1 MAADAARTTPRPL
14 PVDAVLFDLDGT
26 LADTAGDLALAL
38 NRVRADRRL
47 PPVPLADLRAHASSG
62 ARGLL
67 GAGMGI
73 TPESADYEELREA
86 FLAHYAV
93 CLADTTALF
102 AGVSELLDAIERRG
116 LPWGIVTNKFAR
128 FTGPVVHAL
137 ALAER
142 ASTVVSGD
150 TTPHAKPHP
159 APLLHAAS
167 GLRVSPSRCMYVGD
181 DLRDVV
187 AGNAAGMPT
196 IVAEYGY
203 IGTGNA
209 SDTWPATGWIADPL
223 ALLSWLPAARV
234 TPDQSYLRDRSRH

>member
-1 MAADAARTTPRPL
+1 MGPDATPTTPRPL

-26 LADTAGDLALAL
+26 LADTAGDLVLAL
-38 NRVRADRRL
+38 NRLRADRRL

-73 TPESADYEELREA
+73 TPESAEYEELREA
-86 FLAHYAV
+86 FLAHYSA
-93 CLADTTALF
+93 CLVETTVLF
-102 AGVSELLDAIERRG
+102 NGVAELLDALEQRRM
-116 LPWGIVTNKFAR
+116 PWGIVTNKFSR
-128 FTGPVVHAL
+128 FTGPVVSAL
-137 ALAER
+137 ALADR

-159 APLLHAAS
+159 APLLHAAAE
-167 GLRVSPSRCMYVGD
+167 LRVPPSRCIYVGD
-181 DLRDVV
+181 DLRDIV

-203 IGTGNA
+203 MGNGGN

-223 ALLSWLPAARV
+223 ALLDWLPASGPR
-234 TPDQSYLRDRSRH
+234 